1 MGLDIE
7 QYIGRAR
14 ALDLTDIDW
23 DSVGNY
29 PLSAEVRRTL
39 RYMQD
44 IESYTIM
51 YLHELLATRVVDDAD
66 VTTFLACWLYEETF
80 HGRAL
85 ARFLTAAGESI
96 APTPRSRVTLAQRLE
111 HITTRAIARAWP
123 EFVAVHMTWGAIN
136 ELTTLSGYRQLAAR
150 ARHPVLSAIL
160 AHIVRDESRHFHFYY
175 EQAQQR
181 LANPRAARITRFLV
195 DTFWAPVG
203 AGVQPRAETRFL
215 AQYLFGDS
223 SGRAAAQRVDDTI
236 RRLPGFADVELL
248 DAWVQRHNRASGAA
262 LAALGEAYDDTVGAT
277 HASPFAGRLRV
288 LPADN
293 PSPRA

>member
-7 QYIGRAR
+7 QYIGRSR

-23 DSVGNY
+23 DSVRKH
-29 PLSAEVRRTL
+29 PLSAEARRTL
-39 RYMQD
+39 HYMQD

-51 YLHELLATRVVDDAD
+51 YLHELLATRVVDDPE

-85 ARFLTAAGESI
+85 AQFLTAAGETI
-96 APTPRSRVTLAQRLE
+96 APTPRSRVTIAQRLE

-150 ARHPVLSAIL
+150 ANHPVLSAIL
-160 AHIVRDESRHFHFYY
+160 ARIVRDESRHFHFYF

-181 LANPRAARITRFLV
+181 LANPRAARITRLLV
-195 DTFWAPVG
+195 NTFWAPVG

-215 AQYLFGDS
+215 AQYLFGDAD
-223 SGRAAAQRVDDTI
+223 GRAAAQRVDDTI
-236 RRLPGFADVELL
+236 RRLPGFADVALL
-248 DAWVQRHNRASGAA
+248 EAWVGNQSAVGSRQWAASDDHHTAGCR
-262 LAALGEAYDDTVGAT
+262 LPTAY
-277 HASPFAGRLRV
+277 
-288 LPADN
+288 
-293 PSPRA
+293 